1 MIRHF
6 AWIVLVSQLLNSAV
20 WAQENSI
27 SASHQQVAD
36 ALTFI
41 RHHSDPKFW
50 QLGLERYTPKR
61 AQITEVTGRVTTA
74 TGGAMLA
81 YGATAET
88 AMKFYGVKD
97 PLLAMTQLYSDL
109 NFKLPERALHY
120 IAPRSQLYQRVLAR
134 AETSRKLIDLG
145 IQRAIAERDL
155 KSLRWQIRGIG
166 IVGGALLGAG
176 LTLVTMSDETAGP
189 ADSEMGKDYFE
200 KPVSLAI
207 ALAEPQITDEQILS
221 YAEKYDGLKANLLA
235 MASLLEDVQSVSL
248 AVD

>member
-6 AWIVLVSQLLNSAV
+6 ALIVLVLQLVNSSA

-27 SASHQQVAD
+27 SASRQQVAD

-61 AQITEVTGRVTTA
+61 SQIMEGAGRVMTA
-74 TGGAMLA
+74 AGGSMLA
-81 YGATAET
+81 YGGTAEA

-97 PLLAMTQLYSDL
+97 PLLAMAQLYADL
-109 NFKLPERALHY
+109 SLKLPERALYY
-120 IAPRSQLYQRVLAR
+120 IAPQSQLYQRVLAR
-134 AETSRKLIDLG
+134 AETSRKLIAFG
-145 IQRAIAERDL
+145 VQRAIAAQEL
-155 KSLRWQIRGIG
+155 KNIRWQIRGIG

-200 KPVSLAI
+200 KPISLAI
-207 ALAEPQITDEQILS
+207 ALAEPRITDEQILS